1 MRFATS
7 SYNIVADA
15 LTKRGYD
22 LYFYKNE
29 KSTVEMDFFI
39 RDTES
44 LIPIEVKAKDKP
56 TPSLNKLIESKNVNY
71 GIKLCYKNFGFNGKF
86 YTIPYF
92 AGFCLKRWIKEKAK
106 INPHHP

>member
-15 LTKRGYD
+15 LTKQGYD

-39 RDTES
+39 RDIES

-71 GIKLCYKNFGFNGKF
+71 GIKLCHKNFGFNGKF

-92 AGFCLKRWIKEKAK
+92 AVFCLKRWIKEKTK
-106 INPHHP
+106 